1 MCSNHPMQLRELT
14 AAANAVAATRSRKQ
28 KIATLAA
35 CLARMD
41 PEEIQTGAS
50 YLMGLLPGGPVGLG
64 PAAVSGLGGVEAAS
78 TSVLELNEVQGAVDK
93 LREVSGQGATRRRQ
107 HLLAALLRRAVG
119 EEQDFLRRLL
129 LGELRQ
135 GALEGL
141 LIEAIALAADIP
153 TAAIGRAVMLA
164 GNAAAVARA
173 ALTEGAAGGAAAGSA
188 TCTSGRAIR
197 PGASSC

>member
-1 MCSNHPMQLRELT
+1 MQLKELT

-78 TSVLELNEVQGAVDK
+78 TSVLDLNEVQGA
-93 LREVSGQGATRRRQ
+93 L
-107 HLLAALLRRAVG
+107 
-119 EEQDFLRRLL
+119 
-129 LGELRQ
+129 
-135 GALEGL
+135 
-141 LIEAIALAADIP
+141 
-153 TAAIGRAVMLA
+153 
-164 GNAAAVARA
+164 
-173 ALTEGAAGGAAAGSA
+173 
-188 TCTSGRAIR
+188 
-197 PGASSC
+197 